1 MTTENTFL
9 VENLGHSLIQ
19 SFKLRSTNISITII
33 KIIIIIIIIIIN
45 ARTGPC
51 LEELYIDMYVQLHI

>member
-1 MTTENTFL
+1 MPKKANTKMFYKFN
-9 VENLGHSLIQ
+9 EKSNQ
-19 SFKLRSTNISITII
+19 
-33 KIIIIIIIIIIN
+33 IIIIIIITIITIIIIIN